1 MSVDPL
7 IAETALQAAAMA
19 QPYPRYMLTTC
30 FMMAVLWE
38 GLPYT
43 ISIVFLSLLHIFIE
57 KIANI
62 TNFL

>member
-1 MSVDPL
+1 ML

-19 QPYPRYMLTTC
+19 QPYPQYMFTTC

-43 ISIVFLSLLHIFIE
+43 ICIVFLSLLHIFIE
-57 KIANI
+57 KRANI
-62 TNFL
+62 KKMLFLS